1 MNLKKIR
8 NIEVKQ
14 MKFIFIRHAKDDE
27 NYRGGWSSQ
36 DIYQREKNK
45 PKS

>member
-1 MNLKKIR
+1 M
-8 NIEVKQ
+8 
-14 MKFIFIRHAKDDE
+14 FIRHAKDDE

-36 DIYQREKNK
+36 DILPEGKNK